1 MNPQSPP
8 EIRDIKG
15 WIALSESNPW
25 VIALLVGLA
34 LLAGYFLWRAFRKKR
49 DESLKMPEVP
59 SLPPDAQALRDL
71 EELKKWPLEG
81 EKLRRFHFRLSEV
94 LRTYL
99 EGQFKIAATDLTFE
113 ELRTQL
119 GDLPISDDLRE
130 ELIRWSQQSELVKFA
145 DLRITQEES
154 LQMCDW
160 ASKFVRETRPQS
172 EEEKPT

>member
-1 MNPQSPP
+1 MLSWEPP
-8 EIRDIKG
+8 EPLG
-15 WIALSESNPW
+15 HLSQC
-25 VIALLVGLA
+25 LLRL
-34 LLAGYFLWRAFRKKR
+34 FW
-49 DESLKMPEVP
+49 SP
-59 SLPPDAQALRDL
+59 
-71 EELKKWPLEG
+71 
-81 EKLRRFHFRLSEV
+81 RFHFRLSEV